1 MLRLRAKAIDEIF
14 SSLCD
19 PYVDFNPDFVHLAL
33 MDAYDEGFKHGILI
47 GSAFAVCLIGY
58 ELVKNK
64 NQKKKESE

>member
-1 MLRLRAKAIDEIF
+1 MLTPRAKTVDEIF

-19 PYVDFNPDFVHLAL
+19 PYVDFNPDFVYPAL

-64 NQKKKESE
+64 NQKNKESE